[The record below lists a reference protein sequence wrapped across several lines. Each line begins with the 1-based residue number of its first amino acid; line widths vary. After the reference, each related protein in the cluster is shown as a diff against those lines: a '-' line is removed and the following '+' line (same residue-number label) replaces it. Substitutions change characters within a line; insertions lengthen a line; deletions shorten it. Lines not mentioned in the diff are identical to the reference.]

1 MHDTFWTLL
10 RDSAHWEFEI
20 FLMLL
25 FDGLIVGLCAP
36 FVRKHWQHHIDRDL
50 ADLGPSIL
58 SPARAAW
65 LQECADQSKAA
76 EVRGQ
81 AGQVTGWTS
90 WHYWKN
96 PRVDVRAGSAASCNV
111 QFYSTKNCAICGSP
125 VQILDSITICQGCGK
140 IRCIPNNAEAPN
152 ES

>member
-25 FDGLIVGLCAP
+25 FDGVLAGLCAP

-58 SPARAAW
+58 SPARLAW
-65 LQECADQSKAA
+65 LQACAEQSKAA
-76 EVRGQ
+76 EARGV
-81 AGQVTGWTS
+81 AAC
-90 WHYWKN
+90 
-96 PRVDVRAGSAASCNV
+96 RVA
-111 QFYSTKNCAICGSP
+111 FYSSKNCAICGSP
-125 VQILDSITICQGCGK
+125 VQVLDSITICQGCGK
-140 IRCIPNNAEAPN
+140 IRCIPNTTEAPN